1 MEDIDSLPLEDEK
14 SVADEV
20 EKKFQYEQI
29 MKALEMLPSEQAL
42 AIKLKYVEDMTLAQ
56 IAERFGVQQKTIK
69 SRIHDG
75 TVKLRKMLNLKERGG
90 GYMNSNVDRMISN
103 LTPAIEEKCEELQTA
118 RKERLQSRLFVL
130 LCAMVVLIPALLVF
144 AGVSL
149 TVLIAP
155 LAFMALSVLLLL
167 PVLLSGKAGNKGGG
181 IYEQT

>member
-1 MEDIDSLPLEDEK
+1 
-14 SVADEV
+14 
-20 EKKFQYEQI
+20 
-29 MKALEMLPSEQAL
+29 MK
-42 AIKLKYVEDMTLAQ
+42 
-56 IAERFGVQQKTIK
+56 
-69 SRIHDG
+69 
-75 TVKLRKMLNLKERGG
+75 
-90 GYMNSNVDRMISN
+90 SNVDRMISN
-103 LTPAIEEKCEELQTA
+103 LTPAIEQKCAELQTA

-167 PVLLSGKAGNKGGG
+167 PVLLSGKAENKGGG